1 VKGGGNMIKT
11 IYIDGKFINFKGDSN
26 IIPLYKAMLKRNFVK
41 DFKEIRKVV
50 KYNIDPRTSPIK
62 DLKKI
67 DFNKLFLICWVFA
80 KNADKTIPN
89 PKEWEKEF
97 KTFSVLYVIA
107 ELSEMIQHSLTND
120 RGVLYG

>member
-1 VKGGGNMIKT
+1 MIKT